1 MTTIQRFDA
10 RAWLLFGTMAILWG
24 IPYLFISVAVE
35 TYSPAAVVAGRTL
48 LGAVLLLP
56 FAIRQKALRPAFAKI
71 GWVLAFGAIE
81 MAGPFLLL
89 GHAEQ
94 TLASGLTGLLVATV
108 PLFAALIA
116 FGGGDRSM
124 LKPARL
130 IGLLVGFA
138 GVFVIVAGPGL
149 TVEGG
154 NLLAVGEVLLVA
166 VLYAIAPFVIATKLR
181 DVPSLGTIT
190 LALFAVGIFYTPIAF
205 LTQHEVPSI
214 ESTLSLA
221 ALGVLCTALAFIA
234 FFALIARVGPVRA
247 PLFTYVNPVVAIILG
262 TLILSEP
269 LTLGLV
275 VGFPLVIVG
284 CWLAATGGRLRPV
297 KPQEAAPSSRGGPAS
312 TAEPAGELPPVAP
325 S

>member
-1 MTTIQRFDA
+1 MNSPQRFDT
-10 RAWLLFGTMAILWG
+10 RAWLLFAAMAVLWG
-24 IPYLFISVAVE
+24 IPYLFISIAVE
-35 TYSPAAVVAGRTL
+35 SYSPAAVVAGRTL
-48 LGAVLLLP
+48 VGALLLLP
-56 FAIRQKALRPAFAKI
+56 FALKQKALRPALAKI
-71 GWVLAFGAIE
+71 GWVLVFGGIE

-94 TLASGLTGLLVATV
+94 TLPSGLTGLLVATV

-124 LKPARL
+124 LSPARL
-130 IGLLVGFA
+130 IGLLIGFA

-149 TVEGG
+149 AVEGG
-154 NLLAVGEVLLVA
+154 GGLIAVGEVLLVA

-181 DVPSLGTIT
+181 DVPALGSIT

-205 LTQHEVPSI
+205 LTQHEVPTLP
-214 ESTLSLA
+214 STFSLI
-221 ALGVLCTALAFIA
+221 ALAVLCTAVAFIA

-262 TLILSEP
+262 TIILSEP
-269 LTLGLV
+269 LTPGLLI
-275 VGFPLVIVG
+275 GFPLVILG
-284 CWLAATGGRLRPV
+284 CWLAATGGRLRPA
-297 KPQEAAPSSRGGPAS
+297 KPTAAA
-312 TAEPAGELPPVAP
+312 ELPPVAP

>member
-1 MTTIQRFDA
+1 MNTIQRFDA
-10 RAWLLFGTMAILWG
+10 RAWLLFGAMALLWG
-24 IPYLFISVAVE
+24 IPYLFIAVAVD

-56 FAIRQKALRPAFAKI
+56 FALKQNALRPAFSKI

-94 TLASGLTGLLVATV
+94 TLPSGLTGLLVATV
-108 PLFAALIA
+108 PLFAAIIA

-149 TVEGG
+149 AIEGG
-154 NLLAVGEVLLVA
+154 GGLVAVGEVLLVA

-205 LTQHEVPSI
+205 LTQNQVPSI

-247 PLFTYVNPVVAIILG
+247 PLFTYVNPVVAILLG
-262 TLILSEP
+262 TIILAEP
-269 LTLGLV
+269 LTPGLLI
-275 VGFPLVIVG
+275 GFPLVILG
-284 CWLAATGGRLRPV
+284 CWLAATGGRLRAIKQPEEPV
-297 KPQEAAPSSRGGPAS
+297 VEKSP
-312 TAEPAGELPPVAP
+312 ELPPIAP

>member
-10 RAWLLFGTMAILWG
+10 RAWLLFGAMALLWG
-24 IPYLFISVAVE
+24 IPYLFISIAVE

-56 FAIRQKALRPAFAKI
+56 FALRQKALRPAFSKI

-94 TLASGLTGLLVATV
+94 TLPSGLTGLLVATV
-108 PLFAALIA
+108 PLFAAIIA

-124 LKPARL
+124 LSPARL

-149 TVEGG
+149 AVEGG
-154 NLLAVGEVLLVA
+154 GGLVAVGEVLLVA

-205 LTQHEVPSI
+205 LTQDQVPSI

-247 PLFTYVNPVVAIILG
+247 PLFTYVNPVVAILLG
-262 TLILSEP
+262 TIILAEP
-269 LTLGLV
+269 LTPGLLI
-275 VGFPLVIVG
+275 GFPLVILG
-284 CWLAATGGRLRPV
+284 CWLAATGGRLRAIKQQEEPV
-297 KPQEAAPSSRGGPAS
+297 AEQAP
-312 TAEPAGELPPVAP
+312 ELPPIAP